1 MPRTL
6 FLLLATT
13 TFLPAQLVRQQADL
27 IVRNARVVTLEAP
40 AAAQAIAM
48 KGERIIGIGA
58 NAAMAEFTGP
68 NTRVI
73 DANGALVIPGFIEG
87 HGHFM
92 GLGQFQR
99 NLNLRDAR
107 SWNDITSMV
116 AAAAKEAKPGDWIVG
131 RGFHQSKWTAPPVPA
146 VQGFPVHADLSKA
159 SPNNPVILTHA
170 SGHATMVNAKALELA
185 GITRGTKD
193 PDGGEILRDAQGN
206 PTGLLNERAQ
216 ALVRKAYGEYL
227 ARRSPA
233 TRIADA
239 RAEAASAFKECLR
252 NGITSFQDAG
262 SSFETIDLFRAL
274 RAENKLD
281 VRMWVM
287 LSESN
292 DALAAKGAQYRTID
306 SEKNRLTVR
315 AIKRAMDGALG
326 SRGAWLL
333 EPYSDQPD
341 RSGLNTINIDD
352 LRATAAYALKNQ
364 FQLCVHAI
372 GDRANRET
380 LNVFEAAIK
389 PAGAQSNAAAPA
401 PAANPAPP
409 DLRWRIE
416 HAQHLFAADIPR
428 FASLGVIASMQ
439 GIHCTSDAPYVL
451 ARLGPKRAEEGAY
464 VWRKL
469 IDSGATVING
479 TDVPVEEIDPIANFY
494 ASVTRKLKDG
504 STFYPDQRMTR
515 LEALRSYTI
524 DAARA
529 AFEET
534 DKGSL
539 RRGKLADL
547 TILSQDILT
556 IPDNQIPSTEILYT
570 IVGGKVMYERP
581 RPK

>member
-1 MPRTL
+1 MTKT
-6 FLLLATT
+6 FLLIFVAAAL
-13 TFLPAQLVRQQADL
+13 LPAQLVRQQADL
-27 IVRNARVVTLEAP
+27 VIRNAKIVTLESP

-48 KGERIIGIGA
+48 KGERILAVGA
-58 NAAMAEFTGP
+58 NAAMAEFIAP
-68 NTRVI
+68 KTRVI
-73 DANGALVIPGFIEG
+73 DAKGALVIPGFIEG

-116 AAAAKEAKPGDWIVG
+116 AGAAKEAKPGDWIVG

-185 GITRGTKD
+185 GITRDTKD

-216 ALVRKAYGEYL
+216 ALVRKAYGDYL
-227 ARRSPA
+227 ARRSPSQ
-233 TRIADA
+233 RIADA

-252 NGITSFQDAG
+252 NGVTSFQDAG
-262 SSFETIDLFRAL
+262 SSFDTIDLFKSL

-281 VRMWVM
+281 VRLWVM

-306 SEKNRLTVR
+306 SEQHRLTVR

-380 LNVFEAAIK
+380 LNVFEAAFK
-389 PAGAQSNAAAPA
+389 E
-401 PAANPAPP
+401 NPKAR
-409 DLRWRIE
+409 DLRWRVE
-416 HAQHLFAADIPR
+416 HAQHISAADIPR

-469 IDSGATVING
+469 IDSGALVING

-504 STFYPDQRMTR
+504 TEFYPAQRMTR

-529 AFEET
+529 AYEEN

-539 RRGKLADL
+539 RPGKLADL
-547 TILSQDILT
+547 TILSKDILT
-556 IPDNQIPSTEILYT
+556 IPDNQILSTEILYT
-570 IVGGKVMYERP
+570 IVGGKVMYEHGPSR
-581 RPK
+581 